1 MMAANTIWF
10 CTNTDPDEE
19 KLQQLEMIL
28 SDAGLPPPSGPH
40 CVPVAQEKTLPPFQ
54 RARYSPQ
61 NNPPLDCRGVCL
73 VQVLLQGC
81 EATAPPGQG
90 GLGHCPQEDALWPE
104 LSVRQHLEA
113 HAAVRGMRKEDAAV
127 LISRYTAR

>member
-1 MMAANTIWF
+1 M
-10 CTNTDPDEE
+10 
-19 KLQQLEMIL
+19 
-28 SDAGLPPPSGPH
+28 
-40 CVPVAQEKTLPPFQ
+40 
-54 RARYSPQ
+54 
-61 NNPPLDCRGVCL
+61 CL

>member
-1 MMAANTIWF
+1 M
-10 CTNTDPDEE
+10 
-19 KLQQLEMIL
+19 
-28 SDAGLPPPSGPH
+28 
-40 CVPVAQEKTLPPFQ
+40 
-54 RARYSPQ
+54 
-61 NNPPLDCRGVCL
+61 
-73 VQVLLQGC
+73 QVLLQGC

-113 HAAVRGMRKEDAAV
+113 HVAVRGMRKEDAAV